1 MTPRPKPAKA
11 KTVRRYIEAQYRRFV
26 RLVEKGES
34 RVQMHRIESRLDWR
48 KFIEEVGGKDVCDE
62 MFARLTRKASR

>member
-1 MTPRPKPAKA
+1 MITRLRATK
-11 KTVRRYIEAQYRRFV
+11 RYTEAQYRRFV

-34 RVQMHRIESRLDWR
+34 RRQMDRIDARLAWP

-62 MFARLTRKASR
+62 MFARLTRKATK